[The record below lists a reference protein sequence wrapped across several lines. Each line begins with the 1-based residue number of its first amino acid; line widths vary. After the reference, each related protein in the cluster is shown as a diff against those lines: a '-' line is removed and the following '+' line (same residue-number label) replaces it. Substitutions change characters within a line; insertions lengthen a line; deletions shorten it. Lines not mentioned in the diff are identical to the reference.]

1 MTPIYRT
8 DGFPNIENIRI
19 RIIPSQTMVR
29 LWVFNKEIDV
39 CEGYLMVTIIIMHEP
54 HWR

>member
-19 RIIPSQTMVR
+19 RIIPNQTMVR
-29 LWVFNKEIDV
+29 LWVFNKEIDA
-39 CEGYLMVTIIIMHEP
+39 CEGYLMVTIIM
-54 HWR
+54 

>member
-8 DGFPNIENIRI
+8 DGFPNIEDIRI

-29 LWVFNKEIDV
+29 LWVFNKEIGV
-39 CEGYLMVTIIIMHEP
+39 CEGYLMVTIIM
-54 HWR
+54 